1 MPNVAVSYLA
11 YIYTSQQSGDVRRSL
26 QGFLHVVHSVIHRL
40 VMLADS
46 ESLDEVRFNALDHL
60 LVHMKKVERTN
71 IN

>member
-1 MPNVAVSYLA
+1 
-11 YIYTSQQSGDVRRSL
+11 VRRSL

-71 IN
+71 IY